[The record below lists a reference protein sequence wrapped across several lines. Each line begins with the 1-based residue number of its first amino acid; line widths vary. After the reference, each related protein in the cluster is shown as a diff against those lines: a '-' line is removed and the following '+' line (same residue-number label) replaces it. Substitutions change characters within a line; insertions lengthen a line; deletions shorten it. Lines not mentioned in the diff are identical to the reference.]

1 MATTPSTDNYTLGK
15 GHLTFDQLDDAG
27 SPTGE
32 LSLGNAPAFTFSLSI
47 DKLDHFS
54 SLGGLKAKDKT
65 VITEISPTC
74 TFTLDEMSGAN
85 INKLFM
91 GTSTTTAQLH
101 LFDGTASSTA
111 IASAVAGQYYGLDNR
126 QIGIYR
132 AVWTE
137 SVAGLAV
144 GDVLTDTAATTTCVI
159 QHLDTIGGIK
169 YMWFDTLGVA
179 DTFTLNGA
187 FTSDGTGTGNFVGTP
202 AVVDD
207 VVVDDG
213 TSQYVAGAIG
223 GSNNFTVDTEMG
235 RLFIPTTTAMTLT
248 SLTVHYVLVDAN
260 WSVINGLQ
268 TTAIEGLLRYVSD
281 NPEGP
286 NMELR
291 MWKVSLTPDGD
302 TAFIGDDWS
311 TMSFTGEIL
320 KDQAGHPAT
329 PYLEVIVAQ

>member
-1 MATTPSTDNYTLGK
+1 MSTAPSTDNYTLGK

-47 DKLDHFS
+47 DKLDHYS

-74 TFTLDEMSGAN
+74 TFTLDELSGLN

-91 GTSTTTAQLH
+91 GTSTLTQQLA
-101 LFDGTASSTA
+101 LTDGTASSTA
-111 IASAVAGQYYGLDNR
+111 IASAVAGQYYSLDDR

-137 SVAGLAV
+137 GVAGLAV
-144 GDVLTDTAATTTCVI
+144 DDVLTDTGTSTTCVI

-169 YMWFDTLGVA
+169 YMWFSTLTGA
-179 DTFTLNGA
+179 SGFTLDGA
-187 FTSDGTGTGNFVGTP
+187 WTSDGTGTGNFVGTP

-213 TSQYVAGAIG
+213 TTQYVAGTIG
-223 GSNNFTVDTEMG
+223 GSGEFTISNEMG
-235 RLFIPTTTAMTLT
+235 RLFIPTTTTMTLT
-248 SLTVHYVLVDAN
+248 ALTIHYVLKDAN
-260 WSVINGLQ
+260 WNVVNGLQ

-286 NMELR
+286 NMEIR

-320 KDQAGHPAT
+320 KDATGHPAN
-329 PYLEVIVAQ
+329 PYLEVIVAA